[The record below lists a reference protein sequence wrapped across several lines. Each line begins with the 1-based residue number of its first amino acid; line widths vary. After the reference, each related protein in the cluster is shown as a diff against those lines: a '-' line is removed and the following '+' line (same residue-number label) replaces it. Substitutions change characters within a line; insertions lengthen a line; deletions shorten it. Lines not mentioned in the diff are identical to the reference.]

1 MKKILT
7 QIILLLLLI
16 NPSYSQISEGM
27 RCDELVLKLGGIR
40 NLNFLWLEN
49 KNNEENFYSLIT
61 FDNFDQN
68 KPFYFCERHDFKY
81 SNSNKT
87 LDVLKDHKLKKIFSD
102 PINAFSFV
110 FSKVS
115 QQSTRFIM
123 TATNFRKYSMDR
135 EDMVLA
141 IQKSIRQSFDES
153 PDEIVQEEKVDNNE
167 KLVVKKEEK
176 KKPLKKLTKVDN
188 TPPVISMD
196 ENIVVSDTTYFV
208 EGSIKDNSSKLLYVK
223 IDENI
228 IQAKNGKFKIKR
240 FSPIDESFSV
250 IGIDQWGNKSKPKII
265 NVTVNLKS
273 NNEQKMV
280 EKLKPKTVSSLRLKN
295 KVAIIVGIEKYLNSP
310 DAVYARADAKFFY
323 ESSRKTFGID
333 EKNIKLLIDEKA
345 NLTDLFVAL
354 EKWLPSKV
362 KENETEIII
371 FFAGHGLASTNGEQL
386 YILPYN
392 SDPDLLN
399 RTALSRQELFKIVL
413 DLKPKG
419 LTVFFD
425 TCFSGISRDEE
436 TLLVSARPLL
446 LIDDNEN
453 KIPKN
458 VSIFSASKLN
468 QFSSGYA
475 EAKHGIFS
483 YFLMKGLEGN
493 ADLNS
498 DKKITNGELLT
509 YLNDYVSLTASE
521 LGRQQN
527 PSLTGDPDKVLVNF
541 R

>member
-1 MKKILT
+1 MKKILV
-7 QIILLLLLI
+7 QIILIFLLI
-16 NPSYSQISEGM
+16 KPSHSKISEGM
-27 RCDELVLKLGGIR
+27 RCDDLVMNLGGIR

-61 FDNFDQN
+61 TDNFDQN
-68 KPFYFCERHDFKY
+68 KPLYFCERSNFKY
-81 SNSNKT
+81 LNSDKT
-87 LDVLKDHKLKKIFSD
+87 LEVLKDHKLKKIFSD
-102 PINAFSFV
+102 PVNAFSFI
-110 FSKVS
+110 FSKIS

-123 TATNFRKYSMDR
+123 TATNFRKFSMNR
-135 EDMVLA
+135 EDMLLA
-141 IQKSIRQSFDES
+141 IQKSIRQSFDEN
-153 PDEIVQEEKVDNNE
+153 DVETEEEENNK
-167 KLVVKKEEK
+167 KLVVKKEEN
-176 KKPLKKLTKVDN
+176 KKPLKKLTNVDN
-188 TPPVISMD
+188 VPPVIEID
-196 ENIVVSDTTYFV
+196 QNIVVSDTTYFI
-208 EGSIKDNSSKLLYVK
+208 EGLIKDNSSELLYVK
-223 IDENI
+223 IGENI
-228 IQAKNGKFKIKR
+228 IQAENGKFKFKR
-240 FSPIDESFSV
+240 FSPIDEKFSV

-265 NVTVNLKS
+265 NVKVDLKS
-273 NNEQKMV
+273 NNKQEIV
-280 EKLKPKTVSSLRLKN
+280 EKLNPKAVSTLKLKN

-310 DAVYARADAKFFY
+310 DAVYANLDAKFFY
-323 ESSRKTFGID
+323 EYSRKTFGID
-333 EKNIKLLIDEKA
+333 EKNIKLLLDEKA
-345 NLTDLFVAL
+345 NLTDLFIAL

-362 KENETEIII
+362 QENRTEVII
-371 FFAGHGLASTNGEQL
+371 FFAGHGLASTNGKEL

-413 DLKPKG
+413 DLKPKN

-425 TCFSGISRDEE
+425 TCFSGLSRDEK
-436 TLLVSARPLL
+436 TLLADARPIL
-446 LIDDNEN
+446 LIDDNTE

-468 QFSSGYA
+468 QISSGYA

-493 ADLNS
+493 ADLNG

-509 YLNDYVSLTASE
+509 YLNDYVSSIASE

-527 PSLTGDPDKVLVNF
+527 PSLVGDPDKVLVNY